1 MYAIYGNIYLDP
13 MGLEKK
19 MKKLKLHPSI
29 QLSRWAVELSPL
41 LWIADSCGV
50 DTLPMDRAIHDVKL
64 IAASG

>member
-29 QLSRWAVELSPL
+29 QLSR
-41 LWIADSCGV
+41 
-50 DTLPMDRAIHDVKL
+50 
-64 IAASG
+64 